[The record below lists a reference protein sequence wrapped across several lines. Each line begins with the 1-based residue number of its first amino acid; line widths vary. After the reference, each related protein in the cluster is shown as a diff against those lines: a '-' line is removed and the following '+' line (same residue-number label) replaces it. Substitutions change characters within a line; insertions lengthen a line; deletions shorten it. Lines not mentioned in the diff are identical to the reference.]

1 VRARFKRNHAVLENV
16 HLDESQG
23 RFTAMPSSHH
33 RHLSDRLIRT
43 IEVNAEE
50 FAEATVKKLH
60 SSPRT
65 EAYHKLS
72 HRDLYNRCYEI
83 YHNLGLWLWEK
94 SDHAIQ
100 AQYNELGEKRFE
112 EGIPLGQVLWA
123 IITTKERLMDY
134 LSASGLGDSAIDLY
148 QQQEF
153 VRLIDHFFD
162 RALCYTGEGYERKAH
177 SKSAVGEN
185 EEVRRARTTWLDT
198 GSQRSAQSGS

>member
-1 VRARFKRNHAVLENV
+1 MSSNHN
-16 HLDESQG
+16 
-23 RFTAMPSSHH
+23 

-43 IEVNAEE
+43 IENNAEE

-60 SSPRT
+60 SSTRT

-100 AQYNELGEKRFE
+100 AQYNELGEKRSQ
-112 EGIPLGQVLWA
+112 EGIPLAQVLWA
-123 IITTKERLMDY
+123 IVMTKERLLEY
-134 LSASGLGDSAIDLY
+134 LGACGLVDSAMDLY

-153 VRLIDHFFD
+153 VRLIGHFFD
-162 RALCYTGEGYERKAH
+162 RAVCYTGEGYERQAHANKAAEGNGEVKHTRKAWLHTGLHRNAHH
-177 SKSAVGEN
+177 SS
-185 EEVRRARTTWLDT
+185 
-198 GSQRSAQSGS
+198 

>member
-1 VRARFKRNHAVLENV
+1 
-16 HLDESQG
+16 
-23 RFTAMPSSHH
+23 MPSNHHH

-43 IEVNAEE
+43 IEINAEE

-94 SDHAIQ
+94 SDPAIQ

-123 IITTKERLMDY
+123 IIMTKERLLDY
-134 LSASGLGDSAIDLY
+134 LGASGLGDSAMDLY

-162 RALCYTGEGYERKAH
+162 RAVCYTGEGYERKAH
-177 SKSAVGEN
+177 AKKFVAEN
-185 EEVRRARTTWLDT
+185 SEVRPARRSWLHT
-198 GSQRSAQSGS
+198 GSHRSAQSGS